1 VDRVKNNPYTV
12 VLFDEI
18 EKANP
23 SILDLF
29 LQIFD
34 EGRLTSTQGETIDFT
49 HTIIVC
55 TSNIGSK
62 MLLDAL
68 EKDHSLWSE
77 AKERVLLEVRQSL
90 RIELIN
96 RFDQVIVFH
105 PHDLNKLS
113 QIATL
118 LLNEL
123 AGRLGKKNINVKWSE
138 QIPMLIANKANEPGL
153 GARPMKRYIQDKI
166 EGQIAKG
173 IIEQEIKAGE
183 EVEIKESWI
192 V

>member
-1 VDRVKNNPYTV
+1 
-12 VLFDEI
+12 
-18 EKANP
+18 
-23 SILDLF
+23 
-29 LQIFD
+29 
-34 EGRLTSTQGETIDFT
+34 
-49 HTIIVC
+49 
-55 TSNIGSK
+55 
-62 MLLDAL
+62 MLLEAL

-96 RFDQVIVFH
+96 RFDQIIVFH
-105 PHDLNKLS
+105 PHDLNNLS

-123 AGRLGKKNINVKWSE
+123 ATRLQNKNINVKWSE
-138 QIPMLIANKANEPGL
+138 QIPMLIANKSNVPGL

-173 IIEQEIKAGE
+173 IIEQEIKAGD

>member
-1 VDRVKNNPYTV
+1 
-12 VLFDEI
+12 
-18 EKANP
+18 
-23 SILDLF
+23 
-29 LQIFD
+29 
-34 EGRLTSTQGETIDFT
+34 
-49 HTIIVC
+49 
-55 TSNIGSK
+55 

-96 RFDQVIVFH
+96 RFDQIIVFH
-105 PHDLNKLS
+105 PHDLNNLA

-173 IIEQEIKAGE
+173 IIEQEIKGGE